1 MIRLIS
7 AEVFK
12 LRTTHLYSLMLAIAV
27 GLVVLVT
34 GFQLAAGDGSS
45 WSIEGA
51 VSAVATPEDLRS
63 ILNVAG
69 LAGLFTLVLG
79 ATAVA
84 SEHRHGTIV
93 GAFLVTPSRS
103 RVILAKVI
111 TYTLAGVVFGIVV
124 ELAVLAEV
132 SVWLAA
138 TGATIPFSS
147 SVTSA
152 LVAGPVITGLAAGT
166 GVGISAAVPNQLGAV
181 LLVIGWAM
189 VVEQLVSGLLPGLAP
204 WLPLSGVAAAI
215 AFDNP
220 EVGEAAGV
228 VLGVTYMI
236 LFAGLGVQLTKQR
249 DVA

>member
-1 MIRLIS
+1 
-7 AEVFK
+7 
-12 LRTTHLYSLMLAIAV
+12 
-27 GLVVLVT
+27 
-34 GFQLAAGDGSS
+34 
-45 WSIEGA
+45 
-51 VSAVATPEDLRS
+51 
-63 ILNVAG
+63 
-69 LAGLFTLVLG
+69 
-79 ATAVA
+79 
-84 SEHRHGTIV
+84 
-93 GAFLVTPSRS
+93 
-103 RVILAKVI
+103 VILAKVI

-204 WLPLSGVAAAI
+204 WLPLSGVGAAI
-215 AFDNP
+215 AGDNP